1 MKLVFCPHCQDMFK
15 LDREM
20 KQCKCG
26 ESKGIYNDSVN
37 ATVFGS
43 AIPVCIGWTSFVKA
57 IRNRPADTFEG
68 EHFTAWIP
76 PIECETIKQ
85 EVTDDKH

>member
-37 ATVFGS
+37 ATVFGP
-43 AIPVCIGWTSFVKA
+43 AIPVCVGWTSFVKA
-57 IRNRPADTFEG
+57 IKNRPVDRFEG
-68 EHFTAWIP
+68 ETFEAWIP
-76 PIECETIKQ
+76 PINSVSITHEEA
-85 EVTDDKH
+85 